1 MSSIVCP
8 EEAQVT
14 GCEGERKKEKKTKK
28 EVKES

>member
-14 GCEGERKKEKKTKK
+14 GCEGERKKKTKK